1 MAGFAVLL
9 FILLLLAIPVLGL
22 YLLYRWLRTRWV
34 KAGDER
40 RGERIAIVLAG
51 ALAISSPYLLFKAYE
66 LHFVLSR
73 VPEPLRVSWIE
84 YRLEQSWGIGMP
96 GDNETGFVVY
106 RMTGRSAEWARS
118 QGQNLGASLPGGST
132 SWHQTPVD
140 ESGTHNRWH
149 HYDSASAPR
158 RHAANLKEYLDKYGF
173 SIPLEN
179 GRDIEINDAIQHPGS
194 FYSYGRGGSVTVV
207 DPKRGKIYFAYAG

>member
-1 MAGFAVLL
+1 MAGFAVL
-9 FILLLLAIPVLGL
+9 FFFLLVLATPVLGL
-22 YLLYRWLRTRWV
+22 YFVCRWLRTRWV
-34 KAGDER
+34 NAGGEQ

-51 ALAISSPYLLFKAYE
+51 ALAICSPYLLFKAYE

-73 VPEPLRVSWIE
+73 VPEPLRVFWIE
-84 YRLEQSWGIGMP
+84 YRLEQSWGIGLP
-96 GDNETGFVVY
+96 GDKETGFVVY
-106 RMTGRSAEWARS
+106 IMTDRSAEWARN

-149 HYDSASAPR
+149 HYDSASASR

-173 SIPLEN
+173 SIPLGN

>member
-1 MAGFAVLL
+1 MGPSVQSGIERQTCHKSRPVSLGRLARQGTGARHGRICRSFCHSACIGDTGSRAV
-9 FILLLLAIPVLGL
+9 FFS
-22 YLLYRWLRTRWV
+22 RWLRTRWV
-34 KAGDER
+34 NAGGER

-73 VPEPLRVSWIE
+73 VPEPLRVSWIG

-96 GDNETGFVVY
+96 GDKETGFVVY
-106 RMTGRSAEWARS
+106 RMTDRSAEWARN

-140 ESGTHNRWH
+140 ESGTHNR
-149 HYDSASAPR
+149 
-158 RHAANLKEYLDKYGF
+158 
-173 SIPLEN
+173 
-179 GRDIEINDAIQHPGS
+179 
-194 FYSYGRGGSVTVV
+194 
-207 DPKRGKIYFAYAG
+207 